1 MQSIIE
7 YYYNIWKISD
17 DYIEKRNLKRENKKK
32 RLIEITVPQSA
43 ELININ
49 RNLVLFEEHEID
61 AADETNEF
69 KARKCIS
76 CLKQKTLNYFNRNTT
91 HNLIENNRI
100 KNAISITS
108 TNATNTSL
116 LDLNKE
122 TTLKYQ
128 IQQQNDNNLKLIFL
142 KQNVIEAEHKSDPQT
157 QTLQLQQ
164 QANSQQVIVENLCNH
179 CWVYWKKYGAFKNN
193 FESTSCSFFFNL
205 FFFLFIF

>member
-43 ELININ
+43 ELLNIN
-49 RNLVLFEEHEID
+49 RNLVLFEEHEIE
-61 AADETNEF
+61 ADDTNEF
-69 KARKCIS
+69 EARKCIS

-122 TTLKYQ
+122 STLKYQ

-142 KQNVIEAEHKSDPQT
+142 KQNVIEAEHKSDPQ
-157 QTLQLQQ
+157 QLLQLHQ
-164 QANSQQVIVENLCNH
+164 QANNQVIVENLCNH

-193 FESTSCSFFFNL
+193 FESTSCSFF
-205 FFFLFIF
+205 